1 MSETQQRRGGA
12 HGERRGRDD
21 RRGQQASKE
30 ENKYLEKVVAI
41 KEYYGVSA
49 ESFALRL
56 DELGLISPSLRLPL
70 REQFRAYY
78 RAHPEAMEPH
88 PPAAPLSPI
97 SIAEAQ

>member
-1 MSETQQRRGGA
+1 MDLREGRGDQGVLRRL
-12 HGERRGRDD
+12 GR
-21 RRGQQASKE
+21 
-30 ENKYLEKVVAI
+30 V
-41 KEYYGVSA
+41 
-49 ESFALRL
+49 FL